1 MVHVKALTFLKK
13 MQKKE
18 RKRKFYSIPK
28 RITAVITITLISE
41 LETPEKKILVLYEN
55 CKQAYKKNLMIY

>member
-1 MVHVKALTFLKK
+1 MVHVKALPFLKK